1 MARRDDADSVKK
13 NKPQAK
19 PKTKVGTSGKLPGT
33 FKRFASRFPELVA
46 AHEKIAKAV
55 DAQGQ
60 LDEVTSELVKIG
72 ICLGAG
78 LESAMRAHVRKA
90 TAAGATIEQIEHA
103 LMLGMNTC
111 GFPRTV
117 AAWSWAHEQ
126 FDRDATEREEK
137 PSDSKT
143 RQRSKPSKSVQK
155 KSAKQNQAKGKR

>member
-1 MARRDDADSVKK
+1 MPRREEAAGDKPENGRGNASKK
-13 NKPQAK
+13 D
-19 PKTKVGTSGKLPGT
+19 KLPGT
-33 FKRFASRFPELVA
+33 FKRFAARFPELVA
-46 AHEKIAKAV
+46 AHEQIAKSV

-90 TAAGATIEQIEHA
+90 VRAGASIEQIEHA

-126 FDRDATEREEK
+126 FDRDAAEEA
-137 PSDSKT
+137 PPAQSS
-143 RQRSKPSKSVQK
+143 Q
-155 KSAKQNQAKGKR
+155 SAGENK

>member
-1 MARRDDADSVKK
+1 MAKSSVKK
-13 NKPQAK
+13 QVTSKPAK
-19 PKTKVGTSGKLPGT
+19 NAQLPGT
-33 FKRFASRFPELVA
+33 FKRFATRFPELVA
-46 AHEKIAKAV
+46 AHEQIAKAV

-90 TAAGATIEQIEHA
+90 VQAGATVEQIEHA

-126 FDRDATEREEK
+126 FERDANEK
-137 PSDSKT
+137 
-143 RQRSKPSKSVQK
+143 RSM
-155 KSAKQNQAKGKR
+155 QAGGK